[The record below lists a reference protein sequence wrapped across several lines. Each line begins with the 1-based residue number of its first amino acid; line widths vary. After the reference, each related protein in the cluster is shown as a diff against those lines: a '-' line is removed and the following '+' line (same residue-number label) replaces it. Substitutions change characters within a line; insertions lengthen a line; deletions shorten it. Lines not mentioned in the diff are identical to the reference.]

1 MLGDSSHS
9 ELFAYVIAAE
19 ALFCFCYVVS
29 SLFLLSNPYAGFIS
43 FVYGL
48 ALTGSVGLKW
58 WSVRAKDRVLYGA
71 TVGVVFLLVGMSLQQ
86 AIFWGQSAGCVSAAT
101 GRRLLGADCNH
112 VGAMRSVCTF
122 SVFLFLADSVFLA
135 LLLRFKDALLP
146 LGPGD
151 VKDAYLAGSS
161 SKSMSGAVYA
171 QVPQPTSADL

>member
-1 MLGDSSHS
+1 MDSSQT
-9 ELFAYVIAAE
+9 ELFNYVIVAE

-29 SLFLLSNPYAGFIS
+29 SLFLLSNPYAGFVS

-48 ALTGSVGLKW
+48 ALAASVCLKW

-71 TVGVVFLLVGMSLQQ
+71 TVGVVILMVGISLEQ
-86 AIFWGQSAGCVSAAT
+86 AIFWGQSAGCASAAT
-101 GRRLLGADCNH
+101 GRRLLGVECNQ

-122 SVFLFLADSVFLA
+122 SVFMFLADIVFLF

-151 VKDAYLAGSS
+151 AKGAYLGTS

-171 QVPQPTSADL
+171 QVPQPTSTDL